1 MQCPVRLA
9 FQQCVK
15 NRLEQ
20 ILAARGL
27 QNGNSFVGT
36 LMEGGIAHHDPQ
48 LIGELRPQL
57 RQDRVE
63 GPASLAGGI
72 EKLDQ
77 GNRCIFRAERCGT
90 RAQQNRIEIRNLG
103 RPPGRLGKSLFPALI
118 LNIPSSACVNGQASG
133 QRSEDEGAAIYGAR
147 PFGRSRRRME
157 RKDARDSQG
166 IGKPRMDCAALSV
179 QDGPVC
185 VQGMT
190 GSGISPA

>member
-1 MQCPVRLA
+1 MHRSAHRSREALEADLTEGSAIQVECWGCPDAEHLNIRAIPIEDRHSSGRAQLNITCRDIKPLSFSDLPGDLHPWAVMQCPVRLA

-77 GNRCIFRAERCGT
+77 GNRRILSAERCGT

-103 RPPGRLGKSLFPALI
+103 RPPGRP
-118 LNIPSSACVNGQASG
+118 P
-133 QRSEDEGAAIYGAR
+133 
-147 PFGRSRRRME
+147 
-157 RKDARDSQG
+157 
-166 IGKPRMDCAALSV
+166 
-179 QDGPVC
+179 GP
-185 VQGMT
+185 Q
-190 GSGISPA
+190 